1 MLHGMDVVAVERGQH
16 IKVAS
21 CGCVDIHGASMEL
34 QMRVADPA
42 RRLDPTTVTSQG
54 IEPLL
59 TERLTSTGPEHEEI
73 DKLGHGRI

>member
-1 MLHGMDVVAVERGQH
+1 
-16 IKVAS
+16 
-21 CGCVDIHGASMEL
+21 MEL
-34 QMRVADPA
+34 QMRVGDPA